1 MSPEPAGVSARTWE
15 LLVAKGT
22 LRRCRAGEVLLRQGD
37 PASHVLLLMSGRVK
51 ALLTLPDGE
60 VLLLAVRGPG
70 ELLGEVG
77 VLGGDGRSATVV
89 AIDPCTV
96 RSLSAKRFRDLLRES
111 NAEEELLRR
120 AMRRLR
126 EGEEWRAETAALPAG
141 PRVVRALLRLAVPGG
156 DDGGGTVDVGL
167 GQTQIGQAV
176 GLSRGVV
183 AGELARLR
191 ALGVVST
198 ERGRT
203 VITDLPRLR
212 ALAASGRGSV

>member
-15 LLVAKGT
+15 LLVAEGT
-22 LRRCRAGEVLLRQGD
+22 PRRCRAGEVLLRQGD

-89 AIDPCTV
+89 AIDPCAV
-96 RSLSAKRFRDLLRES
+96 RSLSADRFRALLRES
-111 NAEEELLRR
+111 GAEEELLRR

-141 PRVVRALLRLAVPGG
+141 PRVVRALLRLAVPSEG
-156 DDGGGTVDVGL
+156 DMVDVGL

-191 ALGVVST
+191 ALGVVT
-198 ERGRT
+198 TQRGRT

>member
-1 MSPEPAGVSARTWE
+1 MPDPVGVSVRTWE
-15 LLVAKGT
+15 PLVAAGVE
-22 LRRCRAGEVLLRQGD
+22 RRFRAGDVLLRQGD
-37 PASHVLLLMSGRVK
+37 PPQYVLLLMAGRVK

-70 ELLGEVG
+70 ELLGEIA
-77 VLGGDGRSATVV
+77 VLGGEDRSATVIAV
-89 AIDPCTV
+89 DACVTRVLAAD
-96 RSLSAKRFRDLLRES
+96 RFRALLRS
-111 NAEEELLRR
+111 SGAETELLRR

-126 EGEEWRAETAALPAG
+126 EGEAWRAETAALPAG

-156 DDGGGTVDVGL
+156 DGPLDVGL
-167 GQTQIGQAV
+167 GQLEIGQAV

-183 AGELARLR
+183 AAELAHLR
-191 ALGVVST
+191 ELGVVST

-203 VITDLPRLR
+203 VITDPPRLR

>member
-1 MSPEPAGVSARTWE
+1 MWKRAWATLVEEGVEQRFHAGDT
-15 LLVAKGT
+15 LLH
-22 LRRCRAGEVLLRQGD
+22 QGD
-37 PASHVLLLMSGRVK
+37 RPSHVLLLLAGRVK
-51 ALLTLPDGE
+51 ALLTLPDGQ

-70 ELLGEVG
+70 ELLGEMA
-77 VLGGDGRSATVV
+77 VLGRDDRSATVIAV
-89 AIDPCTV
+89 DPCVTRV
-96 RSLSAKRFRDLLRES
+96 LSADRFRALVQKSGVEQ
-111 NAEEELLRR
+111 ELLRR

-156 DDGGGTVDVGL
+156 DGPPGVGL
-167 GQTQIGQAV
+167 GQSEIGQAV

-183 AGELARLR
+183 AAELARLR
-191 ALGVVST
+191 EQGVIAT

-203 VITDLPRLR
+203 VIVDLPRLR

>member
-1 MSPEPAGVSARTWE
+1 MA
-15 LLVAKGT
+15 
-22 LRRCRAGEVLLRQGD
+22 
-37 PASHVLLLMSGRVK
+37 GRVK

-70 ELLGEVG
+70 EILGEIA
-77 VLGGDGRSATVV
+77 VLGGEGRSATVIAV
-89 AIDPCTV
+89 DACVTRVLAAD
-96 RSLSAKRFRDLLRES
+96 RFRVLLRS
-111 NAEEELLRR
+111 SGAEAELLRR

-126 EGEEWRAETAALPAG
+126 EGEAWRAETAALPAG

-156 DDGGGTVDVGL
+156 SGPLDVGL
-167 GQTQIGQAV
+167 GQLEIGQAV

-183 AGELARLR
+183 AAELARLR
-191 ALGVVST
+191 ELGVVST

-203 VITDLPRLR
+203 VIIDPPRLR

>member
-1 MSPEPAGVSARTWE
+1 MIPDPVGVSVRTWE
-15 LLVAKGT
+15 PLVAAGVE
-22 LRRCRAGEVLLRQGD
+22 RRFRAGDVLLRQGD
-37 PASHVLLLMSGRVK
+37 PPRHVLLLMAGRVK

-70 ELLGEVG
+70 EILGEIA
-77 VLGGDGRSATVV
+77 VLGGEDRSATVIAV
-89 AIDPCTV
+89 DACVTRVLAAD
-96 RSLSAKRFRDLLRES
+96 RFRVLLRS
-111 NAEEELLRR
+111 SGAEAELLRR

-126 EGEEWRAETAALPAG
+126 EGEAWRAETAALPAG

-156 DDGGGTVDVGL
+156 GGPLDVGL
-167 GQTQIGQAV
+167 GQLEIGQAV

-183 AGELARLR
+183 AAELARLR
-191 ALGVVST
+191 ELGVVST

-203 VITDLPRLR
+203 VITDPPRLR

>member
-1 MSPEPAGVSARTWE
+1 MRESVWERAWATLVAAGVEQRFQPGDT
-15 LLVAKGT
+15 LLH
-22 LRRCRAGEVLLRQGD
+22 QGGR
-37 PASHVLLLMSGRVK
+37 PSHVLLLLAGRVK
-51 ALLTLPDGE
+51 ALLTLPDGQ

-70 ELLGEVG
+70 ELLGEMA
-77 VLGGDGRSATVV
+77 VLDHDDRSATVIAV
-89 AIDPCTV
+89 DPCVTRVLSADRFRSLV
-96 RSLSAKRFRDLLRES
+96 RSSGVEQ
-111 NAEEELLRR
+111 ELLRR

-156 DDGGGTVDVGL
+156 DGPPGVGL
-167 GQTQIGQAV
+167 GQSEIGQAV

-183 AGELARLR
+183 AAELARLR
-191 ALGVVST
+191 EQGVVAT

-203 VITDLPRLR
+203 VIVDLPRLR